1 MNLKNRLLSIDKT
14 IHVYLSKLKKQVKG
28 CSLSPPPHIYIYI
41 YNYIYI
47 YTCKSKISNHITYVF
62 SFKYILDPSDFEY
75 IASDRWPDRIQS
87 WPSHGDNASLLAFR
101 TAPEV
106 RRDERIDG
114 DRYVVGRWINSHGKS
129 PFLIGKPRFLPSRN
143 GSHNQRVYWD
153 MDQ

>member
-1 MNLKNRLLSIDKT
+1 
-14 IHVYLSKLKKQVKG
+14 
-28 CSLSPPPHIYIYI
+28 
-41 YNYIYI
+41 
-47 YTCKSKISNHITYVF
+47 
-62 SFKYILDPSDFEY
+62 LDPSDFEY

-129 PFLIGKPRFLPSRN
+129 PFLIGKPRFLLEMGVITRGYIGIWINSLGKLN
-143 GSHNQRVYWD
+143 GDFNSD
-153 MDQ
+153 